1 MPFRETSA
9 TDLCSGTVGFGIDV
23 TTDCNLNCVTC
34 YYLDSPRNRPASC
47 PSYLPMARFE
57 QAMDKAAAAG
67 FREIY
72 ILGGEPTLHPRILD
86 MLESAVRRRFEQVL
100 LVTNGLRLADGDF
113 CRRVAARGAHVVV
126 QRHVLGAGEEARRI
140 QDALAGRKDTLEQ
153 VNRAFV
159 NIERMFDPAKVAVQ
173 CCLTRPV
180 VESGQVFDVYRYA
193 KQRGFEHVI
202 ECTKASV
209 RFARGN
215 PLDLSPGELA
225 RVYEQL
231 QQIDIEEFG
240 GIPHPM
246 TPQAFGKTCHMPE
259 TGVHCLIDGTI
270 IPCVGQTFPLG
281 NIFSPPDTP
290 LTAILDSP
298 ERAFFCNPLG
308 RLHGHCRDCRHVE
321 VCTGGCRGDAYFL
334 TGCFNASAV
343 QCPQL
348 ASSARKLV
356 LRDFVPSTCRGCQL
370 EGNSLCGLRGDAA
383 RILSGYLGTLYHDE
397 SAT

>member
-9 TDLCSGTVGFGIDV
+9 ADLASDRVGFGIDV
-23 TTDCNLNCVTC
+23 TTYCNLDCITC
-34 YYLDSPRNRPASC
+34 YYLDSPRNRPVSC
-47 PSYLPMARFE
+47 PSDLPMARFE
-57 QAMDKAAAAG
+57 QAMDKVSAAG

-86 MLESAVRRRFEQVL
+86 MLESAMRRRFGQVL
-100 LVTNGLRLADGDF
+100 LVTNGLRLTDGDF
-113 CRRVAARGAHVVV
+113 CRRVAATGAHVVV
-126 QRHVLGAGEEARRI
+126 HRHVVGEGQEAQRI
-140 QDALAGRKDTLEQ
+140 QDALSRRKDTFAE

-159 NIERMFDPAKVAVQ
+159 NIERMFDPAKVAIQ

-180 VESGQVFDVYRYA
+180 VESGQVYEVFRYA

-215 PLDLSPGELA
+215 PLDLSPGELT

-231 QQIDIEEFG
+231 QQIDVEEFD
-240 GIPHPM
+240 GISHPM

-259 TGVHCLIDGTI
+259 NSVHCLVDGTI
-270 IPCVGQTFPLG
+270 IPCVGQPFPLG
-281 NIFSPPDTP
+281 NIFSSPDTP
-290 LTAILDSP
+290 LAAILDSP
-298 ERAFFCNPLG
+298 ARAFFRNPLG
-308 RLHGHCRDCRHVE
+308 RLHGHCRDCLHVE

-348 ASSARKLV
+348 ASSGKKFV
-356 LRDFVPSTCRGCQL
+356 LRDFVPSTCRGCRL
-370 EGNSLCGLRGDAA
+370 EGHTLCGFKGHTT
-383 RILSGYLGTLYHDE
+383 RILSRYLGTLYQDE
-397 SAT
+397 SAA